1 VTCFCQGI
9 SYDHVELNFYVNGQS
24 ANARFTGIRGTVYPV
39 IYGTCEFVPISL

>member
-9 SYDHVELNFYVNGQS
+9 SYDHVELNFYVNGRS

-39 IYGTCEFVPISL
+39 IYGTFEFIPI